1 MYGCSQEL
9 PILSKLD
16 PAEYGAP
23 ESAITREV
31 IQRELKGITVEEV
44 MVFKL
49 MSHFVLLVSFLLN
62 NLILGFTGDNGEKV
76 VCTRLS

>member
-23 ESAITREV
+23 ESAITREI

-49 MSHFVLLVSFLLN
+49 MSHFILLVTFLIDN
-62 NLILGFTGDNGEKV
+62 IHLGFY
-76 VCTRLS
+76 RR